1 MPYDKNRSTA
11 ARRVSR
17 QLVINSL
24 PHTSHIIISA
34 MLIICQNPLLP
45 CRRPQRNRLAPH
57 PATRAWQVKT
67 QPIFSMLMTLIGALL
82 TPICPAAPPATA
94 AHHDT
99 PVVELR
105 AVDAGNDVL
114 AIILSGDGGW
124 ADLDRD
130 FGNAFQ
136 KKGISTLGF
145 DCLKYFWQIRQ
156 PDEVS
161 RDVNEVLRHYLSAWQ
176 KHRLLLVGY
185 SFGAS
190 WLPFLINRLP
200 PDLQARV
207 TLVAL
212 LAPAKYANVEI
223 KVNDWF
229 AEVHR
234 PGALDVT
241 SEAARIRLPLLCVYG
256 AEQEAEALCPVL
268 KGSNVRTLRM
278 PGGHHFNQD
287 YATVEAAILKYLE
300 TTPLPP

>member
-1 MPYDKNRSTA
+1 MLNTSITRCSLIAARSTSA
-11 ARRVSR
+11 
-17 QLVINSL
+17 LHPTL
-24 PHTSHIIISA
+24 LTIISI
-34 MLIICQNPLLP
+34 LIAL
-45 CRRPQRNRLAPH
+45 
-57 PATRAWQVKT
+57 V
-67 QPIFSMLMTLIGALL
+67 GALP
-82 TPICPAAPPATA
+82 TPACPAAPPITGTV
-94 AHHDT
+94 HVT

-130 FGNAFQ
+130 FGRAFQ
-136 KKGISTLGF
+136 AKGLSTLGF

-161 RDVNEVLRHYLSAWQ
+161 RDVNAMLRHYLNTWHKQ
-176 KHRLLLVGY
+176 RLLLAGY

-190 WLPFLINRLP
+190 WLPFLVNRLP

-229 AEVHR
+229 TEVHR
-234 PGALDVT
+234 PGALDVI

-256 AEQEAEALCPVL
+256 AEEEAEALCPLL
-268 KGSNVRTLRM
+268 KGKNVRTLRM
-278 PGGHHFNQD
+278 PGGHHFDND
-287 YATVEAAILKYLE
+287 YATVENAILKFIE
-300 TTPLPP
+300 TTPAK

>member
-1 MPYDKNRSTA
+1 MPLT
-11 ARRVSR
+11 
-17 QLVINSL
+17 L
-24 PHTSHIIISA
+24 T
-34 MLIICQNPLLP
+34 LL
-45 CRRPQRNRLAPH
+45 L
-57 PATRAWQVKT
+57 T
-67 QPIFSMLMTLIGALL
+67 LLIGALL
-82 TPICPAAPPATA
+82 TPICSAAPPTSA
-94 AHHDT
+94 AVHDT

-105 AVDAGNDVL
+105 GADASNDVL

-130 FGNAFQ
+130 FGKAFQ
-136 KKGISTLGF
+136 KQGLSTLGF
-145 DCLKYFWQIRQ
+145 DCFKYFWQVRQ

-161 RDVNEVLRHYLSAWQ
+161 RDINAVLHHYLSAWH
-176 KHRLLLVGY
+176 KHKLLLVGY

-229 AEVHR
+229 TEVHR
-234 PGALDVT
+234 PGALDVV
-241 SEAARIRLPLLCVYG
+241 SEAARIRLPILCVYG
-256 AEQEAEALCPVL
+256 ADEAAEALCPAL
-268 KGSNVRTLRM
+268 KGPNVRMLRM

-287 YATVEAAILKYLE
+287 YATVEAAILKYLK
-300 TTPLPP
+300 TTPPQP